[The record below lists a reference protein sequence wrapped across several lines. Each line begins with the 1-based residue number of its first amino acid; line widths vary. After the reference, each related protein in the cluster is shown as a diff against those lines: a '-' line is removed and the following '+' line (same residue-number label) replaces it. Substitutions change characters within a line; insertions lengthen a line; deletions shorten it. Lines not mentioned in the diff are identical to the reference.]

1 MDGLLDMVV
10 QSADFDALTATPEM
24 VLEKKKFIGPDGAI
38 SVGTMPDR
46 GSPTISLPLNGTA
59 SIPAGKYS
67 GGKVTQNIPA
77 MGGYTIYPTSKEQ
90 QISTKGVYMGGNII
104 VPKLSNLVPE
114 NIKEGEYVGGVGPG
128 TWKGF
133 VVNDPY
139 TLYYR
144 GTFGPGQSIKILKS
158 YSNSHTVNP
167 TYEEKYIYL
176 APDGRLTEQFCRF
189 NPIDITGKKTLI
201 IEYTVYLKAIAYNT
215 CYMKPFLTTFDPD
228 DGSGG
233 RLDVLGDKNLLGITT
248 LGRDT
253 KYTAPTAVSGD
264 GAHDGDQIES
274 LRVDVSSFSRTVY
287 LSLYVS
293 MTKYEKYAWFK
304 IHSIKFE

>member
-10 QSADFDALTATPEM
+10 QSADFDALTATLEM

-77 MGGYTIYPTSKEQ
+77 MGDYTIYPTSKEQ
-90 QISTKGVYMGGNII
+90 QIPTKGVYMGGNII

-144 GTFGPGQSIKILKS
+144 GTFGPGQGVTL
-158 YSNSHTVNP
+158 SNEDKTPNF
-167 TYEEKYIYL
+167 TYEDRDLWMQYSIL
-176 APDGRLTEQFCRF
+176 SAAIIF
-189 NPIDITGKKTLI
+189 NLPVNITGKNLMKI
-201 IEYTVYLKAIAYNT
+201 GYT
-215 CYMKPFLTTFDPD
+215 CYAPSANAAAYKQPYGAPMLTTYDPREKSASD
-228 DGSGG
+228 ITHD
-233 RLDVLGDKNLLGITT
+233 NLLF
-248 LGRDT
+248 
-253 KYTAPTAVSGD
+253 
-264 GAHDGDQIES
+264 Q
-274 LRVDVSSFSRTVY
+274 VDD
-287 LSLYVS
+287 YVVLFRE
-293 MTKYEKYAWFK
+293 MYMFHCIHTWALK
-304 IHSIKFE
+304 IHG

>member
-77 MGGYTIYPTSKEQ
+77 MGDYTIYPTSKEQ
-90 QISTKGVYMGGNII
+90 QIPTKGVYMGGNII

-114 NIKEGEYVGGVGPG
+114 NIKEGEYVGGPG

-144 GTFGPGQSIKILKS
+144 GTFGPGQSVAL
-158 YSNSHTVNP
+158 SNEDKTPNF
-167 TYEEKYIYL
+167 TYEDRDLWMQYSIL
-176 APDGRLTEQFCRF
+176 WAAIIF
-189 NPIDITGKKTLI
+189 NLPVNITGKNLMKI
-201 IEYTVYLKAIAYNT
+201 GYT
-215 CYMKPFLTTFDPD
+215 CYAPSANAAAYGQPYGAPMLTTYDPREKSASD
-228 DGSGG
+228 IAHD
-233 RLDVLGDKNLLGITT
+233 NLLFQVNDYGEPPVKMRFRAREA
-248 LGRDT
+248 GENHGEF
-253 KYTAPTAVSGD
+253 S
-264 GAHDGDQIES
+264 
-274 LRVDVSSFSRTVY
+274 VDVSTISRDVY
-287 LSLYVS
+287 VSLYTY
-293 MTKYEKYAWFK
+293 MGIKNTWIK
-304 IHSIKFE
+304 IRWVKFE

>member
-10 QSADFDALTATPEM
+10 QSADFDALTATSEM

-77 MGGYTIYPTSKEQ
+77 MGDYTIYPTSKEQ
-90 QISTKGVYMGGNII
+90 QIPTKGVYMGGNII

-144 GTFGPGQSIKILKS
+144 GTFGPGQSVVL
-158 YSNSHTVNP
+158 SNEDKTPNF
-167 TYEEKYIYL
+167 TYEDRDLWMQYSIL
-176 APDGRLTEQFCRF
+176 WAAIIF
-189 NPIDITGKKTLI
+189 NLPVNITGKNLMKI
-201 IEYTVYLKAIAYNT
+201 GYT
-215 CYMKPFLTTFDPD
+215 CYAPSANAAAYGQPYGAPMLTTYDPREKSASD
-228 DGSGG
+228 IAHD
-233 RLDVLGDKNLLGITT
+233 NLLFQVNDYGEPPVKMRFRAREA
-248 LGRDT
+248 GENHGEF
-253 KYTAPTAVSGD
+253 S
-264 GAHDGDQIES
+264 
-274 LRVDVSSFSRTVY
+274 VDVSTISRDVY
-287 LSLYVS
+287 VSLYTY
-293 MTKYEKYAWFK
+293 MGIKNTWIK
-304 IHSIKFE
+304 IRWVKFE

>member
-90 QISTKGVYMGGNII
+90 QIPTKGVYMGGNII

-139 TLYYR
+139 TLYQR
-144 GTFGPGQSIKILKS
+144 GPFAPG
-158 YSNSHTVNP
+158 
-167 TYEEKYIYL
+167 
-176 APDGRLTEQFCRF
+176 
-189 NPIDITGKKTLI
+189 
-201 IEYTVYLKAIAYNT
+201 
-215 CYMKPFLTTFDPD
+215 
-228 DGSGG
+228 
-233 RLDVLGDKNLLGITT
+233 
-248 LGRDT
+248 
-253 KYTAPTAVSGD
+253 
-264 GAHDGDQIES
+264 
-274 LRVDVSSFSRTVY
+274 
-287 LSLYVS
+287 
-293 MTKYEKYAWFK
+293 
-304 IHSIKFE
+304 

>member
-10 QSADFDALTATPEM
+10 QSADFDALTATLEM

-77 MGGYTIYPTSKEQ
+77 MGDYTIYPTSKEQ
-90 QISTKGVYMGGNII
+90 QIPTKGVYMGGNII

-144 GTFGPGQSIKILKS
+144 GTFGPGQGVTL
-158 YSNSHTVNP
+158 SNEDKTPNF
-167 TYEEKYIYL
+167 TYEDRDLWMQYSIL
-176 APDGRLTEQFCRF
+176 SAAIIF
-189 NPIDITGKKTLI
+189 NLPVNITGKNLMKI
-201 IEYTVYLKAIAYNT
+201 GYT
-215 CYMKPFLTTFDPD
+215 CYAPSANAAAYKQPYGAPMLTTYDPREKSASD
-228 DGSGG
+228 ITHD
-233 RLDVLGDKNLLGITT
+233 NLLFQVDDYGEPPVKMRFRAREA
-248 LGRDT
+248 GENQGEF
-253 KYTAPTAVSGD
+253 S
-264 GAHDGDQIES
+264 
-274 LRVDVSSFSRTVY
+274 VDVSAISRGVY
-287 LSLYVS
+287 VSLYTY
-293 MTKYEKYAWFK
+293 MGIKNTWIK
-304 IHSIKFE
+304 IRWVKFE

>member
-24 VLEKKKFIGPDGAI
+24 VLEKKKFIGPDGAV

-46 GSPTISLPLNGTA
+46 GSPTISLPLNGTT

-77 MGGYTIYPTSKEQ
+77 MGDYTIYPTSKEQ
-90 QISTKGVYMGGNII
+90 QIPTKGVYMGGNII

-144 GTFGPGQSIKILKS
+144 GTFGPGQGVAL
-158 YSNSHTVNP
+158 SNEDKTPNF
-167 TYEEKYIYL
+167 TYEDRDLWMQYSIL
-176 APDGRLTEQFCRF
+176 SAAIIF
-189 NPIDITGKKTLI
+189 NLPVNITGKNLMKI
-201 IEYTVYLKAIAYNT
+201 GYT
-215 CYMKPFLTTFDPD
+215 CYAPSANAAAYGQPYGAPMLTTYDPREKSASD
-228 DGSGG
+228 IAHD
-233 RLDVLGDKNLLGITT
+233 NLLFQVNDYGEPPVKMRFRAREA
-248 LGRDT
+248 GENQGEF
-253 KYTAPTAVSGD
+253 S
-264 GAHDGDQIES
+264 
-274 LRVDVSSFSRTVY
+274 VDVSTISRDVY
-287 LSLYVS
+287 VSLYTY
-293 MTKYEKYAWFK
+293 MGIKNTWIK
-304 IHSIKFE
+304 IRWVKFE

>member
-1 MDGLLDMVV
+1 M
-10 QSADFDALTATPEM
+10 
-24 VLEKKKFIGPDGAI
+24 
-38 SVGTMPDR
+38 
-46 GSPTISLPLNGTA
+46 
-59 SIPAGKYS
+59 
-67 GGKVTQNIPA
+67 
-77 MGGYTIYPTSKEQ
+77 
-90 QISTKGVYMGGNII
+90 
-104 VPKLSNLVPE
+104 
-114 NIKEGEYVGGVGPG
+114 
-128 TWKGF
+128 
-133 VVNDPY
+133 
-139 TLYYR
+139 
-144 GTFGPGQSIKILKS
+144 
-158 YSNSHTVNP
+158 NP